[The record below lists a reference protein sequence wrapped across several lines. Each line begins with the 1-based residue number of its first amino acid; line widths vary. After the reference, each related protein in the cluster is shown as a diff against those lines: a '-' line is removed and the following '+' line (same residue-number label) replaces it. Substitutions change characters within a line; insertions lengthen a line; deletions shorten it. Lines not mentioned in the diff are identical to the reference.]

1 MERPGSHRRD
11 RPASHRPHSSA
22 WSLSQRGN
30 ATETLCLN
38 ASRRPTRQPRALRKQ
53 NRRQPLTAIDGG
65 LVGRAPGLEEL
76 DQLLARP
83 VVIPLAIAL
92 DDPEQVID
100 GLLAAPLGIQRDRE
114 IEAGLMVERVRR
126 DLLLEL
132 SDRSDRLC
140 LLAQLECRAGRSD
153 RGIVALGFRDHR
165 QGLSRLLKGAGAH
178 VAAREAAKGSEIAA
192 VLRQH
197 LGIEVGCARGV
208 AFGKRVVGTLQ
219 EGLFL
224 TSEAVFGQPFDEG
237 DDLALRQGTE
247 EVVDRLAVDESK
259 HCRNRLNTELP
270 RDRGVLVDVHLD
282 ELYLAPGGTNGFLQ
296 HRCEL
301 LAWPAPFRPEIDQD
315 RLAFGFLDYVF
326 DEALRG
332 RFFDHGARR
341 WRLAALQHRH
351 PVRPS
356 SAPPHAERRG
366 ARLSP
371 LPKRGRAPPRRN
383 PDTAN

>member
-1 MERPGSHRRD
+1 MEKPGSHPRE
-11 RPASHRPHSSA
+11 RPAPHKTHSSS
-22 WSLSQRGN
+22 WSLSQRGD

-83 VVIPLAIAL
+83 VVIQFAIAL
-92 DDPEQVID
+92 DDLEQVID

-126 DLLLEL
+126 DLLLGL
-132 SDRSDRLC
+132 SDRSDPLC
-140 LLAQLECRAGRSD
+140 LRAGFGEGWGGLWVVGEVGWRGGRSD

-219 EGLFL
+219 EVLFL
-224 TSEAVFGQPFDEG
+224 TAEAVFGQPFDEG
-237 DDLALRQGTE
+237 GDLALRQGTE
-247 EVVDRLAVDESK
+247 EAVDRLAVDESK

-282 ELYLAPGGTNGFLQ
+282 ELYLALGGMNRFLQ

-301 LAWPAPFRPEIDQD
+301 LAWPAPFRPEVHQD
-315 RLAFGFLDYVF
+315 RLAFGFLNYVF
-326 DEALRG
+326 DEALSG
-332 RFFDHGARR
+332 RVLDHGARR
-341 WRLAALQHRH
+341 WRLAAL
-351 PVRPS
+351 
-356 SAPPHAERRG
+356 
-366 ARLSP
+366 
-371 LPKRGRAPPRRN
+371 
-383 PDTAN
+383 